1 LGISFYSLAG
11 SDAVNS
17 RKLLRGSDSHVITVG
32 KRERAMEVLLALKWG
47 KGWAGGEEKQ
57 QLVKTT
63 QTCNR
68 KDLKFF
74 RLKIKLF
81 HCHFSV

>member
-1 LGISFYSLAG
+1 
-11 SDAVNS
+11 
-17 RKLLRGSDSHVITVG
+17 VITVG
-32 KRERAMEVLLALKWG
+32 KRGGDGSLLVLQREKVG
-47 KGWAGGEEKQ
+47 AGGEEKQ

-63 QTCNR
+63 QTYGR

-81 HCHFSV
+81 QCYFSI